1 MNDLILNGIMLLGG
15 LALFLFGMNVM
26 GGALENCAGSKMK
39 TILAN
44 LTSSPL
50 KGLLLGMGV
59 TAIIQSSSATTVM
72 VVGFVNSGIMQ
83 LQHAIGVIMG
93 ANIGTSV
100 TSWLLS
106 LSGID
111 GDTLWI
117 QLLKPST
124 FAPALAFI
132 GIIINMLSK
141 RQKRKDFGLIL
152 LGFAVLMSGME
163 AMSAAVEPLADNKDF
178 QQLLVLFSNPILGVV
193 AGAVLTAVIQSS
205 SASVGIL
212 QALSLT
218 GTINLATA
226 VPIIMGQNI
235 GTCITALLS
244 SIGATKNARRVSV
257 IHVCFNVI
265 ATIVLLPLYY
275 LAEYLIGQF
284 ADFSVNSIIVN
295 PLMIAIAHTAFN
307 VIAVVILMP
316 FTKQLEKLSHIIVRD
331 SKNEIGQQLLDKRL
345 LSTPPV
351 AVERC
356 REVAGTM
363 AEVAVGSLI
372 KSLDLISNYS
382 SKVASDIRAE
392 ETTVDH
398 YEDEIGTYLV
408 KLSSQRMS
416 EEDSAEVSKLLHI
429 IGDFERISDHAVNI
443 VESAEEIHD
452 KKLSL
457 SPEAQHE
464 LSVMLDAIREILGLA
479 LETFTNTDQDKALM
493 IEPLEDVID
502 HLRDSLKRSHIARLQ
517 RNECTIELGFIL
529 SDLLINLERVSDHC
543 SNVGCCVI
551 EMIHDSLDVHDYLNK
566 LKAQPD
572 SEFTSRYEFYR
583 TKYALSK

>member
-1 MNDLILNGIMLLGG
+1 MSDLILNAIMLLGG

-26 GGALENCAGSKMK
+26 GGALENCAGSKLK

-44 LTSSPL
+44 LTSSPI

-111 GDTLWI
+111 GDVLWV

-124 FAPALAFI
+124 FAPALAFV
-132 GIIINMLSK
+132 GIVLNMMCK
-141 RQKRKDFGLIL
+141 KQKKKDFGLIL

-178 QQLLVLFSNPILGVV
+178 QQLLVLFSNPILGVL
-193 AGAVLTAVIQSS
+193 AGAVLTAIIQSS

-218 GTINLATA
+218 GTISLATA

-244 SIGATKNARRVSV
+244 SIGTTKNAKRASV
-257 IHVCFNVI
+257 VHICFNVI
-265 ATIVLLPLYY
+265 ATLILLPIYY
-275 LAEYLIGQF
+275 LAQYLINEF
-284 ADFSVNSIIVN
+284 AGFDVNSIMVN
-295 PLMIAIAHTAFN
+295 PLIIAISHTAFN
-307 VIAVVILMP
+307 VLAVAILIP
-316 FTKQLEKLSHIIVRD
+316 FTKQLEKLSRIIVRD
-331 SKNEIGQQLLDKRL
+331 SNEEVGEQLLDKRL
-345 LSTPPV
+345 LTTPAV

-363 AEVAVGSLI
+363 AEVAVNSLI
-372 KSLDLISNYS
+372 KSLDLITNYS
-382 SKVASDIRAE
+382 SKTASDIRAE

-398 YEDEIGTYLV
+398 YEDELGSYLV
-408 KLSSQRMS
+408 KLSAQRMAES
-416 EEDSAEVSKLLHI
+416 DSAEASKLLHI

-443 VESAEEIHD
+443 DETAEEIHD
-452 KKLSL
+452 KGLSL
-457 SPEAQHE
+457 SPDAQRE
-464 LSVMLDAIREILGLA
+464 LSVMLDAVREILALA
-479 LETFTNTDQDKALM
+479 LESFTTNSNDKVFM
-493 IEPLEDVID
+493 IEPLEEVID
-502 HLRDSLKRSHIARLQ
+502 HLRDTIKRSHVSRLQ
-517 RNECTIELGFIL
+517 RNECTIEMGFIL
-529 SDLLINLERVSDHC
+529 SDLLINLERVADHC

-551 EMIHDSLDVHDYLNK
+551 EMDHESLDVHEYLTK
-566 LKAQPD
+566 LKTQPD
-572 SEFTSRYEFYR
+572 SEFTTKYDFYR
-583 TKYALSK
+583 AKYSLSK